1 MLNQAATLRDSQA
14 LEVPLFEPYRLSVYE
29 GEPPMKSP
37 FRFWMTGGIAMIVA
51 ALGGTRAFAAE
62 ERLTRATGSRF
73 GVTETVQR
81 IEACAERHGMPVLVR
96 LQQSLGDDTD
106 RQRLVIVFESSQGG
120 TPVLMTSSDASPDLL
135 LRVVVQRDAEGGTE
149 VLLRGAQ
156 LDELPEGL
164 SPELL
169 HDLADLPAL
178 VQEALS

>member
-1 MLNQAATLRDSQA
+1 
-14 LEVPLFEPYRLSVYE
+14 
-29 GEPPMKSP
+29 MKSP

-51 ALGGTRAFAAE
+51 ALGGSRAFGAE
-62 ERLTRATGSRF
+62 ERLTRASVSRF

-96 LQQSLGDDTD
+96 LQQSVGEDND
-106 RQRLVIVFESSQGG
+106 RQRLVIVFESTQGG

-135 LRVVVQRDAEGGTE
+135 LRVVVQRGVNGSTE
-149 VLLRGAQ
+149 VMWRGAA

-178 VQEALS
+178 VAEALAA

>member
-1 MLNQAATLRDSQA
+1 MVNPAATLRDIQA

-51 ALGGTRAFAAE
+51 ALGGSRAFASE
-62 ERLTRATGSRF
+62 ERMTRSSVSRF

-96 LQQSLGDDTD
+96 LQQSMGEDNE

-135 LRVVVQRDAEGGTE
+135 LRVVVQRGTNGNTE
-149 VLLRGAQ
+149 VLLRGAD
-156 LDELPEGL
+156 LDELPDGL

-169 HDLADLPAL
+169 HDLADLPAM
-178 VQEALS
+178 VAEALS

>member
-1 MLNQAATLRDSQA
+1 
-14 LEVPLFEPYRLSVYE
+14 
-29 GEPPMKSP
+29 MKSP

-51 ALGGTRAFAAE
+51 ALGGARAFAAE
-62 ERLTRATGSRF
+62 ERLTRASVSRF

-96 LQQSLGDDTD
+96 LQQSVGEDNE
-106 RQRLVIVFESSQGG
+106 RQRLVIVFESTQGG

-135 LRVVVQRDAEGGTE
+135 LRVVVQRGVNGSTE
-149 VLLRGAQ
+149 VMWRGAA

-178 VQEALS
+178 VAEALAA